1 MDKRTSQSQQQIS
14 GENPRVLH
22 EVYLRVDVMP
32 LKYPPSHGM
41 DQAAR
46 TARARVDVESRN
58 NSASSE
64 NVKLQTTLDTLNCF
78 EVG

>member
-1 MDKRTSQSQQQIS
+1 
-14 GENPRVLH
+14 
-22 EVYLRVDVMP
+22 MP